1 MESTGHCGCGCCTCS
16 CEAGSSH
23 GGGLLSGDRRRQ
35 LGTIFLAAS
44 STHVMLP
51 DGAYTALSVLLPW
64 CRGATGTALGG
75 GGLELHG
82 WWLAHQPHHY
92 HPLPQE
98 LQGLNGF
105 QQVSAQLTGSA
116 CSPAA
121 ASHHTVHRCLWPL
134 VSWHGSSFPFLAGLL
149 LLGCSC
155 LEVAPFLEVSL
166 AGWVSTALGLS
177 WACMEGGWLVYW
189 PHGHHSLPQRMQGLD
204 GFQQV
209 SAQLTDIA
217 RLPAAA
223 GSCASSSWLCLCRC
237 LKPLTSLH
245 GSSFPFLTGML
256 LVGCSCLKVYPL

>member
-1 MESTGHCGCGCCTCS
+1 MVGSSVGTG
-16 CEAGSSH
+16 AGSSAPSFWQH
-23 GGGLLSGDRRRQ
+23 PPLLSCC
-35 LGTIFLAAS
+35 LMVPT
-44 STHVMLP
+44 LP
-51 DGAYTALSVLLPW
+51 CLCCCPGAVGQQAQRWGWV
-64 CRGATGTALGG
+64 GA
-75 GGLELHG
+75 
-82 WWLAHQPHHY
+82 AHQPHHY

-177 WACMEGGWLVYW
+177 WACMEGGWCTGPTVITLCPSGCRAW
-189 PHGHHSLPQRMQGLD
+189 MDSSKCLRSSL
-204 GFQQV
+204 
-209 SAQLTDIA
+209 T
-217 RLPAAA
+217 LPACLLLLAPVLAPA
-223 GSCASSSWLCLCRC
+223 GFACAD
-237 LKPLTSLH
+237 
-245 GSSFPFLTGML
+245 
-256 LVGCSCLKVYPL
+256 V

>member
-1 MESTGHCGCGCCTCS
+1 VPWGNRHST
-16 CEAGSSH
+16 
-23 GGGLLSGDRRRQ
+23 
-35 LGTIFLAAS
+35 
-44 STHVMLP
+44 
-51 DGAYTALSVLLPW
+51 
-64 CRGATGTALGG
+64 G

-166 AGWVSTALGLS
+166 AGWVSTALVLS